1 MWACRAPVGDP
12 ARHNLAYMVVIRE
25 AGVAKRK
32 QDPKV
37 AALRSDRSLNPR
49 PEDVV
54 DEAFRSSEFFDA
66 RDLVQV
72 KYEMVRRVRVDG
84 EPVSRSAAAFGFSRP
99 SFYQAAAAV
108 DEHGLAGL
116 VPARP
121 GPRRA
126 HKLTEEIVAFARV
139 AREDDPALRSA
150 DLAELIAE
158 RFGISVHP
166 RSVERALAR
175 VKEPKSGEP
184 R

>member
-1 MWACRAPVGDP
+1 
-12 ARHNLAYMVVIRE
+12 VIRE
-25 AGVAKRK
+25 AGVVRRR

-37 AALRSDRSLNPR
+37 AALRAERSLNPR
-49 PEDVV
+49 PEDVT

-66 RDLVQV
+66 RDLVQL

-108 DEHGLAGL
+108 DAHGLAGL

-126 HKLTEEIVAFARV
+126 HKLSDEVVAFAQA
-139 AREDDPALRSA
+139 ARENDPALRPA
-150 DLAELIAE
+150 ELAELIAG

-166 RSVERALAR
+166 RSVERALAPVR
-175 VKEPKSGEP
+175 EPKSGEL